1 MVRLSLSS
9 NSSVYNRINNTAKT
23 WTSSYGIKMKLHA
36 TYNIHMKIYEY
47 VDLTVRKG
55 KHANFNRKLSSTKY

>member
-1 MVRLSLSS
+1 
-9 NSSVYNRINNTAKT
+9 
-23 WTSSYGIKMKLHA
+23 MKLHA